1 MTREAVIQ
9 ALAQPAPDSPKRI
22 HLIGV
27 AGSGMSGLA
36 SLFLALGHRVS
47 GSDRVATGET
57 ARLES
62 IGLHFSSPHSA
73 EAVADA
79 EVVVYSSAVKP
90 GNLAYDAAVAAGIVL
105 LRRAEA
111 LAAIMRTKSGI
122 IVAGTHGKTTTS
134 ALLAHVMRVGQ
145 LKPSHYVGA
154 EIPLLGTNAFYD
166 PDGEHLVAEG
176 DESDGTLVNFFPDIA
191 ILLNVEAE
199 HLDHYSGLEEILAVF
214 GQLVSQTGKFVVYC
228 GEDANAAQVCQ
239 AAPNKR
245 SLSYGWDHSF
255 DYSAGVVSA
264 DAQSSQ
270 FSVYRRGELLGRVE
284 LNIPGKHNVLN
295 ALSVIAI
302 ADELGV
308 SFQALTDALGTFRGA
323 RRRFDRKYTGPNH
336 LIVDDYGHHPTEV
349 EATLDTACSQKPE
362 RLVVLFQPH
371 RYTRTQRLAKEFGQS
386 FAKADVVFVT
396 EIYPASEQPIPGITG
411 MTIVEAIQAESPE
424 VEVIHVSD
432 NAQAHWQVGRAL
444 KNGDLLLTLGAG
456 DVHLVGKQLAKD
468 LAVIESINEVMA
480 GEHGPSHLYEPMSRH
495 TTLRVGGPAQYWL
508 EPHSFEALAAVV
520 RYGRQNQLPI
530 RVIGRGSNLLVRDGG
545 IPGIVIHPVKGA
557 FSKIEVL
564 EDNQIEAGAGARFKA
579 VTGAAR
585 GAEIGGFEWMEGI
598 PGNVGGGLR
607 MNAGAM
613 GTTTFDQV
621 VSVKY
626 LDWETSKIVDKD
638 GNDFN
643 YQYRNVPELTNN
655 IALSAVFRGE
665 TSALADIDALLEESK
680 SKRKSSQPVGPS
692 AGCIF
697 KNPDDLPAGKLVDE
711 LELTGHRVGNA
722 RVSNIHGNF
731 IVNEGEAPA
740 ADVLNLIGEI
750 QSKAMVERSITLE
763 TEVQILGEAPPK
775 PHQFVR

>member
-1 MTREAVIQ
+1 
-9 ALAQPAPDSPKRI
+9 
-22 HLIGV
+22 
-27 AGSGMSGLA
+27 
-36 SLFLALGHRVS
+36 
-47 GSDRVATGET
+47 
-57 ARLES
+57 
-62 IGLHFSSPHSA
+62 
-73 EAVADA
+73 
-79 EVVVYSSAVKP
+79 
-90 GNLAYDAAVAAGIVL
+90 
-105 LRRAEA
+105 
-111 LAAIMRTKSGI
+111 
-122 IVAGTHGKTTTS
+122 
-134 ALLAHVMRVGQ
+134 
-145 LKPSHYVGA
+145 
-154 EIPLLGTNAFYD
+154 
-166 PDGEHLVAEG
+166 
-176 DESDGTLVNFFPDIA
+176 
-191 ILLNVEAE
+191 
-199 HLDHYSGLEEILAVF
+199 
-214 GQLVSQTGKFVVYC
+214 
-228 GEDANAAQVCQ
+228 
-239 AAPNKR
+239 
-245 SLSYGWDHSF
+245 
-255 DYSAGVVSA
+255 
-264 DAQSSQ
+264 
-270 FSVYRRGELLGRVE
+270 
-284 LNIPGKHNVLN
+284 
-295 ALSVIAI
+295 
-302 ADELGV
+302 
-308 SFQALTDALGTFRGA
+308 
-323 RRRFDRKYTGPNH
+323 
-336 LIVDDYGHHPTEV
+336 
-349 EATLDTACSQKPE
+349 
-362 RLVVLFQPH
+362 
-371 RYTRTQRLAKEFGQS
+371 
-386 FAKADVVFVT
+386 
-396 EIYPASEQPIPGITG
+396 
-411 MTIVEAIQAESPE
+411 
-424 VEVIHVSD
+424 
-432 NAQAHWQVGRAL
+432 
-444 KNGDLLLTLGAG
+444 
-456 DVHLVGKQLAKD
+456 LAKD

-711 LELTGHRVGNA
+711 LELKGHRVGNA